1 MNCVKTTTLDDI
13 VGKNI
18 ILNER
23 VGEIFFSNFKK
34 LINLFLAVLSLCCF
48 MGFSLV
54 VASKGYSLSVVCG
67 LLVAMT
73 FAIVKHRF

>member
-23 VGEIFFSNFKK
+23 VGEIFLVIFK
-34 LINLFLAVLSLCCF
+34 N
-48 MGFSLV
+48 
-54 VASKGYSLSVVCG
+54 
-67 LLVAMT
+67 
-73 FAIVKHRF
+73 